1 MSRWHELA
9 VDHIIPAGTPV
20 DHITRAGALPTPAS
34 REFNLDRL
42 PLMVQAYLENAQ
54 ALVGR
59 VPYHLRRLV
68 ASVEDSPVATVGLN
82 QLWVPSTI
90 HTYCALMAKLF
101 ITMVRSRDGSPVDDE
116 PFVNVLG
123 DFHPYLANA
132 LDRLLSR
139 IRGRQDADVDDE
151 DLVHIH
157 SVLLQLCR
165 PPTCPVVQ
173 HGLQT
178 GCPIIRFLVV
188 NNLKS
193 PPFDTCDM

>member
-1 MSRWHELA
+1 
-9 VDHIIPAGTPV
+9 V
-20 DHITRAGALPTPAS
+20 LPTPAS
-34 REFNLDRL
+34 GEFNLDCL

-54 ALVGR
+54 ALIGR

-68 ASVEDSPVATVGLN
+68 ASVKDSPVATVGFN

-101 ITMVRSRDGSPVDDE
+101 VTMVRSRDGSLVDDK

-123 DFHPYLANA
+123 DLHSDFANG
-132 LDRLLSR
+132 LDRLLSH
-139 IRGRQDADVDDE
+139 IRGRQDADTDDE

-165 PPTCPVVQ
+165 PPTRPVV
-173 HGLQT
+173 
-178 GCPIIRFLVV
+178 
-188 NNLKS
+188 
-193 PPFDTCDM
+193 